1 MKFRLLEPLQVGG
14 VPVPAN
20 TPLYGTVRIEG
31 QRMAVTVNSIESGGN
46 ILPVEL
52 VAYDMDGQEGLFVPN
67 TAERTAMKE
76 AAANIGGSFGTSL
89 SFARSASQ
97 QLVMDVTRG
106 VLGGGSQYLATK
118 MREVKVVVKA
128 NYQLLLISKKQ

>member
-1 MKFRLLEPLQVGG
+1 MTE
-14 VPVPAN
+14 VPVAGTTASGRCACTCQYSAIWYGAYRRTTDGSHSKLHRERREYPA
-20 TPLYGTVRIEG
+20 G
-31 QRMAVTVNSIESGGN
+31 
-46 ILPVEL
+46 
-52 VAYDMDGQEGLFVPN
+52 
-67 TAERTAMKE
+67 MKE
-76 AAANIGGSFGTSL
+76 AAANIGGSFGTSI

-118 MREVKVVVKA
+118 MREVKVAVKA

>member
-1 MKFRLLEPLQVGG
+1 MLEPLQVGG
-14 VPVPAN
+14 VLVPAN

-46 ILPVEL
+46 ILPV
-52 VAYDMDGQEGLFVPN
+52 AYDMDGQAGLFVPN

-76 AAANIGGSFGTSL
+76 AAANIGGSFGTSI

-118 MREVKVVVKA
+118 MREVKVAVKA

>member
-1 MKFRLLEPLQVGG
+1 
-14 VPVPAN
+14 
-20 TPLYGTVRIEG
+20 
-31 QRMAVTVNSIESGGN
+31 MAVTVSSIESGGN

-52 VAYDMDGQEGLFVPN
+52 AAYDMDGQAGLFVPN

-76 AAANIGGSFGTSL
+76 AAANIGSGFGTSI

-106 VLGGGSQYLATK
+106 VLSGGSQYLATK
-118 MREVKVVVKA
+118 MREVKVAVKA